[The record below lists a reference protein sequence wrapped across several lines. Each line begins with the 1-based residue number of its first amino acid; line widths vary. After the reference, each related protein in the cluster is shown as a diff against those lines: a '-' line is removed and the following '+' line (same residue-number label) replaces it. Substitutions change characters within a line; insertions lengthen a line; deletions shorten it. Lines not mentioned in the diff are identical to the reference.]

1 MKRKKKLPRYWLG
14 TRMPT
19 DLGHQP
25 NYGIGGQQMS
35 STPGQSLYPEIQ
47 TTKANT
53 IPSALNKLQ
62 TTSSFAIDALKGIAP
77 ASLGTSIARAGA
89 HRAGQAVIQ
98 IAPDVLPAAG
108 GHASNIANVAAEQG
122 AQEGAKIA
130 GKTTLGT
137 LGTIT
142 AGIGT
147 AYGLADMGMQI
158 AANKDHRSAGQMRDT
173 LTTNT
178 YTTDLGN
185 QYTTHGGVNL
195 SNELDYARAQR
206 RSRNLNF
213 TASAIGTGASAGAL
227 IGSLAASGAAAGSIA
242 PGIGTAIGAGVGL
255 LGGGI
260 AYLAGLGK
268 TEEETK
274 QAASDLA
281 DSISMEDKMSKSI
294 ALSQDAKQGFYGRT
308 KSGSLGANCGKRPI
322 HARNGKGNAMVS
334 HGEVIGNL
342 SEGWAYRE
350 PGVPDNNDTL
360 KRHLKADDFVIS
372 NKFGLSDYAATTGDY
387 LGALQAQDILMKQ
400 MKYNAKNGKL
410 PKCGNGWWD
419 RAFLAVPNL
428 MQSLAAVQQYNKDK
442 SMPAEAPAITPDY
455 SSARNQAFQILGDLI
470 PSRAYEKMID
480 DEVSRNK
487 YAIRRMPGMGMGGRA
502 VLMDS
507 ADKTGLNEKMK
518 QMLAIDEHNMARR
531 DAARKLL
538 ATTDTHAEDMN
549 VQAKTDRAHRY
560 AQASAAKYNNEA
572 QDLKNIVLPF
582 GQLVGDW
589 WKYDQFQD
597 SKDWKQ
603 KMLNLYDS
611 QVKLDWEKFLNS
623 AKDDKP
629 TASNYSAYVPMMK
642 TPTFQTSLSNFK
654 PKGSVFN
661 LGDYS
666 LSVPQTYVPYS
677 MRYRMFNRPTLTFNP
692 TYSLQD

>member
-1 MKRKKKLPRYWLG
+1 MKRKNKLPKYWLG

-19 DLGHQP
+19 SLGYQP
-25 NYGIGGQQMS
+25 NYGIGNVQYN
-35 STPGQSLYPEIQ
+35 STPGQSIEPDVRAL
-47 TTKANT
+47 KNNT
-53 IPSALNKLQ
+53 IPNTISKGTQYGSFITEAFKNTAPILSKSAFRSALFNNPQNAAML
-62 TTSSFAIDALKGIAP
+62 TSGNP
-77 ASLGTSIARAGA
+77 VASAEAVANAANTGT
-89 HRAGQAVIQ
+89 
-98 IAPDVLPAAG
+98 
-108 GHASNIANVAAEQG
+108 
-122 AQEGAKIA
+122 KIGLNTA
-130 GKTTLGT
+130 GKA
-137 LGTIT
+137 I
-142 AGIGT
+142 AGIGA
-147 AYGLADMGMQI
+147 AYGLADMGFQI
-158 AANKDHRSAGQMRDT
+158 ANNQDHRSAGQMRDT
-173 LTTNT
+173 LATNT

-185 QYTTHGGVNL
+185 TYTTRGGVNR
-195 SNELDYARAQR
+195 SAELDYARTQKLNK
-206 RSRNLNF
+206 NLNF
-213 TASAIGTGASAGAL
+213 TTTAIGTGAA
-227 IGSLAASGAAAGSIA
+227 IGSFFPGA
-242 PGIGTAIGAGVGL
+242 GTAIGAGVGALVGLGANL
-255 LGGGI
+255 LGFGD
-260 AYLAGLGK
+260 
-268 TEEETK
+268 TEEET
-274 QAASDLA
+274 QNQMNLLTDAV
-281 DSISMEDKMSKSI
+281 SMENRMAESQALDK
-294 ALSQDAKQGFYGRT
+294 DAKQGFYGRT
-308 KSGSLGANCGKRPI
+308 KSGSIGANCGKRPI

-455 SSARNQAFQILGDLI
+455 SSARNQAYRILGDMI
-470 PSRAYEKMID
+470 PTRAYEKMID
-480 DEVSRNK
+480 DETSRNK
-487 YAIRRMPGMGMGGRA
+487 YVIRRMPGMGMGGRA

-507 ADKTGLNEKMK
+507 ADRTGLSEKMK
-518 QMLAIDEHNMARR
+518 QILAIDEHNMARR
-531 DAARKLL
+531 DAARNLL
-538 ATTDTHAEDMN
+538 AKTDTHAEDMN
-549 VQAKTDRAHRY
+549 VQTKTDQAHRY
-560 AQASAAKYNNEA
+560 AQASGVKYNNEA
-572 QDLKNIVLPF
+572 QDLKNIILPF

-611 QVKLDWEKFLNS
+611 QVKLDWEKFLNAGGADNGS
-623 AKDDKP
+623 TSSKYDTYK
-629 TASNYSAYVPMMK
+629 PMMK
-642 TPTFQTSLSNFK
+642 TPTLQTSLSNFK
-654 PKGSVFN
+654 PTKSIFD

-666 LSVPQTYVPYS
+666 LSVPQGYIPYS